1 MGVGAAILAAGVATA
16 GASIISSSAAGSAA
30 QQQVDAQ
37 KYAADLQ
44 MQMFQ
49 QTQANLKPFITGG
62 TGAFSELQRL
72 TGTNAASPGTPGSG
86 PTAPDWALSTAPA
99 TADQVT
105 QLFQQF
111 LGRAP
116 DQATLDSLVG
126 KEPINAVW
134 QGIQGSK
141 EYTGDLAAGTV
152 KGQTG
157 ATAGTPAGESLTAPL
172 TAPFTPTLASL
183 EATPG
188 YQFTL
193 DQGLKAAQTVCR
205 ARPCRF
211 RRGD

>member
-62 TGAFSELQRL
+62 TGAFSKLQRL

-86 PTAPDWALSTAPA
+86 PTAPDWASSTAPA

-134 QGIQGSK
+134 QGI
-141 EYTGDLAAGTV
+141 AGV
-152 KGQTG
+152 EGIQ
-157 ATAGTPAGESLTAPL
+157 ATS
-172 TAPFTPTLASL
+172 
-183 EATPG
+183 
-188 YQFTL
+188 
-193 DQGLKAAQTVCR
+193 
-205 ARPCRF
+205 
-211 RRGD
+211 RRGRSGGKPGRRLGHPPGIPSPRR